1 MATITDV
8 AKAAGVSV
16 ATVSRVMNG
25 SDLVAE
31 TTARTVRETIER
43 LGYVPNLQ
51 ARNLRKNES
60 RNVLVLLPNIT
71 NPYYSNV
78 FSGINE
84 RAVELGYT
92 PYLCSTDADDF
103 ETILQQTITQKRAD
117 GAILMQIGYREEW
130 LQKYSRTFPV
140 VQCCE
145 YTGFGNTPHVSVDN
159 YQAGYEATEYL
170 TNLGYTKIGTIGA
183 DNQSVSTIQRLRGFR
198 DAMKEAGLTP
208 EEKYMTCTDRDYS
221 YPASLEAAHKLL
233 SQEDR
238 PQALFCIS
246 DSIALA
252 AVVAA
257 KELGLQVPEDL
268 SIVGFDDVI
277 YTQMIHP
284 YLTTVVQPCR
294 ELGVRAMDMVHEI
307 ISEGK
312 CTQRNVTL
320 PHGFVERESTVKVSA
335 QTVFSGQG
343 TEK

>member
-1 MATITDV
+1 MVTIADV

-25 SDLVAE
+25 SGLVTDA
-31 TTARTVRETIER
+31 TAQVVRETIER

-51 ARNLRKNES
+51 ARNLRRNES

-84 RAVELGYT
+84 RAMELGYT
-92 PYLCSTDADDF
+92 PYLCSTDADNF
-103 ETILQQTITQKRAD
+103 EHILQETISQKRAD

-130 LQKYSRTFPV
+130 LQKYSKAFPV

-145 YTGFGNTPHVSVDN
+145 YTDFGNIPHVSVDN

-170 TNLGYTKIGTIGA
+170 AGLGYQKIGMISA
-183 DNQSVSTIQRLRGFR
+183 DNENVSTIQRARGFR
-198 DAMKEAGLTP
+198 DAMKEAGLAY
-208 EEKYMTCTDRDYS
+208 EEQYITCTDGDYS
-221 YPASLEAAHKLL
+221 YAGSLEAAKKLL
-233 SQEDR
+233 SREDR

-246 DSIALA
+246 DAIALA

-257 KELGLQVPEDL
+257 KELGLRVPEDL

-294 ELGVRAMDMVHEI
+294 ELGIRAMDMVHELI
-307 ISEGK
+307 AEGK
-312 CTQRNVTL
+312 STQRSVTL
-320 PHGFVERESTVKVSA
+320 PHGFVERESTVKAS
-335 QTVFSGQG
+335 Q
-343 TEK
+343 